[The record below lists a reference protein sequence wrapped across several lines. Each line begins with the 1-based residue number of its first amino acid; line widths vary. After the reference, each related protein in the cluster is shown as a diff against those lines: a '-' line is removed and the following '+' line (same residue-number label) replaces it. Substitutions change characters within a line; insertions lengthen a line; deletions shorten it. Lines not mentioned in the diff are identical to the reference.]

1 MHGRGVFYGGDM
13 LLKNI
18 ADLWIIRKT
27 FDNKSD
33 RMLAAASLLQCASV
47 CLAHLRI
54 DACAGIY
61 GDIIKIFAN
70 RLSRDVTF
78 SDIRDYYEFLYGT
91 VRRSLSGDHN
101 AEYHYKVDY
110 SLYNHPYDTM
120 HNITNWEYADYD
132 PVEYF
137 KCLQHAKIYR
147 ASDLTNEWGSKA
159 RIEAIKNSAFYKQA
173 ILCTEVDADDELPYT
188 DIVFCVLMDMI
199 CLGMYRHIDNLF
211 SEKRKRN
218 KNVCK
223 AWILNSFICDQM
235 HKHFSVGTNGGYVK
249 LKESKTLPIW
259 VDIPDYVN
267 NELYEMNRWDDS
279 YENFPNTFIYVN
291 QSKIDMQHATRCQQL
306 DCEYG
311 WYYNYNHQHDLIWH
325 CAGCGLSD
333 RLEYEIVYGK
343 KKSRKVIRENISSD
357 ERTNVYN
364 RDGLEC
370 QQCGIICK
378 PSERELGHILSL
390 HDAESLN
397 LTNWKHL
404 NSAHNLLATC
414 MSCNSSQGRN
424 SMSPKFYQDWIKAKM
439 HRPLVGIERELYGYL
454 LDAMTLR

>member
-1 MHGRGVFYGGDM
+1 M

-18 ADLWIIRKT
+18 ANAQFIRKT
-27 FDNKSD
+27 FENKPD
-33 RMLAAASLLQCASV
+33 RILAAASLLQNPSV
-47 CLAHLRI
+47 CMTHMRI
-54 DACAGIY
+54 DACAGMY
-61 GDIIKIFAN
+61 GIISKIFTN
-70 RLSRDVTF
+70 GVNRDVTF
-78 SDIRDYYEFLYGT
+78 SDIGDYYQFLYGR
-91 VRRSLSGDHN
+91 VRRSISEDFN
-101 AEYHYKVDY
+101 SEYHYKVDY
-110 SLYNHPYDTM
+110 SLHNHHYDIM
-120 HNITNWEYADYD
+120 HNVTNWEYADYS
-132 PVEYF
+132 PLQYF
-137 KCLQHAKIYR
+137 QCLQQAKIYC
-147 ASDLTNEWGSKA
+147 ASDLTTEWSTKA
-159 RIEAIKNSAFYKQA
+159 RNDAIKNSAFFKQA
-173 ILCTEVDADDELPYT
+173 ISCIEVDVDDELPYT
-188 DIVFCVLMDMI
+188 TIVFCVLIDMI
-199 CLGMYRHIDNLF
+199 CLGMYRHMDNLF

-235 HKHFSVGTNGGYVK
+235 HKHFNVGTNGGYIK
-249 LKESKTLPIW
+249 LKQSKVLPIR
-259 VDIPDYVN
+259 VEIPDYVN
-267 NELYEMNRWDDS
+267 DELYEWNKWDDK

-291 QSKIDMQHATRCQQL
+291 QTEIDMQHATRCSQL
-306 DCEYG
+306 DSEYG
-311 WYYNYNHQHDLIWH
+311 WYYNYNHQHDLIWQ

-343 KKSRKVIRENISSD
+343 KKSRKVVRENINSD

-424 SMSPKFYQDWIKAKM
+424 SMSPKFYEHWIKARM
-439 HRPLVGIERELYGYL
+439 HRPLVGAERELYGYL
-454 LDAMTLR
+454 LDAVSLR